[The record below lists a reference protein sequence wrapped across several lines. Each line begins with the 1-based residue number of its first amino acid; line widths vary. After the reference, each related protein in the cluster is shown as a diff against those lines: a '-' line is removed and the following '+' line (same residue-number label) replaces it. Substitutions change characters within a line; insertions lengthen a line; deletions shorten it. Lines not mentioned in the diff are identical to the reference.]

1 MTVMCQQ
8 IGIVLCNVLQSTS
21 QSLPPSLITLPCPD
35 NLITD
40 YSSSLPQTTI
50 EREIVVGELTQFSSV
65 VSLMEIT
72 TARH

>member
-1 MTVMCQQ
+1 MCQQ

-40 YSSSLPQTTI
+40 YSSLAQTTI